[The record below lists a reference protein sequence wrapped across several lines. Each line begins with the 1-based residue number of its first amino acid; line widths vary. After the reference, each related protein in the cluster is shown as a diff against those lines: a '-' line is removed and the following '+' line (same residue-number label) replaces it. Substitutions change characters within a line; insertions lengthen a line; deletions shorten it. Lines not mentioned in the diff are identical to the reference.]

1 MNQQEFA
8 AELRKMADRNGINF
22 LNYDKVMNAMSADLA
37 NGADFINIIP
47 SFSNKNEYLVITTHS
62 VSALKI
68 GMMGTKVLWSVPVA
82 DIQDIAPDIH
92 GFRDYISSD
101 VRLEYVGGTHRFQ
114 CGFNQPYYD
123 GHKVEI
129 ATENVQVAVHEIEL
143 AVRSANAKTAA
154 PTVGAGPRPEAG
166 SSAAPAVGS
175 PDAPPTTAPTALL
188 AWMKEHFDDGD
199 YETVWDHR
207 MHLGYEFV
215 QGEMADNLWFWLNA
229 YPALAALRAG
239 VKWPNP
245 ITGEAEWHP
254 LVATSAGYADS
265 VHYSL
270 GPAEQQANG
279 EIAQRFFA

>member
-8 AELRKMADRNGINF
+8 TELRKMADRNGINF
-22 LNYDKVMNAMSADLA
+22 LNYDKVMNAMPDDLA

-47 SFSNKNEYLVITTHS
+47 SFSKKNEYLVITTHS
-62 VSALKI
+62 VRALKV
-68 GMMGTKVLWSVPVA
+68 GMMGAKVLWSVTVA
-82 DIQDIAPDIH
+82 DIQDVAPDIH
-92 GFRDYISSD
+92 GFRDHISSD
-101 VRLEYVGGTHRFQ
+101 VRLEVAGGSHRFQ

-129 ATENVQVAVHEIEL
+129 AGENVQVAVHEIEL
-143 AVRSANAKTAA
+143 ARRSASGGSAA
-154 PTVGAGPRPEAG
+154 PAAGAGLRPEAG
-166 SSAAPAVGS
+166 SSTAGS
-175 PDAPPTTAPTALL
+175 PDAPPTTAPSALL
-188 AWMKEHFDDGD
+188 AWMKERFDGGD
-199 YETVWDHR
+199 YETLWNHR

-245 ITGEAEWHP
+245 ITGETEWHP
-254 LVATSAGYADS
+254 LVATCAGYADS
-265 VHYSL
+265 VCYSL
-270 GPAEQQANG
+270 GPAEQEANG